1 MAAAFAIPRIES
13 APASPRIA
21 TAETREQLEFAG
33 VFRGR
38 ELTRKD
44 RRLPSGLPLVDSLLD
59 GGIVRGRVSEIIG
72 DRSSGKTTLAA
83 SFAAF
88 STMRGEF
95 AAWVDSADSFDRR
108 GREFF
113 DFRGEFRVR
122 SRAGFPFER
131 EFFRRRIVFLG
142 LPSAGAFFGT
152 ECRSREVGRG
162 LRRRS
167 RCTKLP
173 DRQS

>member
-13 APASPRIA
+13 AHHPSPRIA

-44 RRLPSGLPLVDSLLD
+44 RRLPSGLPLVDSLLH

-88 STMRGEF
+88 STIRGEV
-95 AAWVDSADSFDRR
+95 AAWIDSA
-108 GREFF
+108 E
-113 DFRGEFRVR
+113 
-122 SRAGFPFER
+122 
-131 EFFRRRIVFLG
+131 L
-142 LPSAGAFFGT
+142 
-152 ECRSREVGRG
+152 RSREHGRG
-162 LRRRS
+162 GRRPDAVAMGVVASSGASSIGSPLRRNRH
-167 RCTKLP
+167 L
-173 DRQS
+173 